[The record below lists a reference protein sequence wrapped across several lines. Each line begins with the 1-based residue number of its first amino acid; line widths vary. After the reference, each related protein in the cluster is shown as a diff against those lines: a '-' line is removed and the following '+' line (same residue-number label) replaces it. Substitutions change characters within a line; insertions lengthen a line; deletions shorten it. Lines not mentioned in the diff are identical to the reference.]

1 MYRCIGQRRGY
12 RLSTRQDSRRNAT
25 SGLSRGD
32 VCIDVR
38 QIYRLPREPSRSFE
52 RCHYTRHVFRIG
64 SLDVVGSHP
73 VIYQGVVVIGSL
85 ANKASKPT
93 VSIDPIESAGDIL
106 RLIIKKKQERSISLD
121 HVAKGTF
128 YGIQFS

>member
-1 MYRCIGQRRGY
+1 MHPHLCDVTLISLWACFICRAHRSGHRGY
-12 RLSTRQDSRRNAT
+12 RLSARYDSQRRNAT

-64 SLDVVGSHP
+64 SLDVTGSHP
-73 VIYQGVVVIGSL
+73 VIYQGVAADNRVTCQH
-85 ANKASKPT
+85 KAPRPIVST
-93 VSIDPIESAGDIL
+93 VRNPRESYSVTDC
-106 RLIIKKKQERSISLD
+106 
-121 HVAKGTF
+121 
-128 YGIQFS
+128 